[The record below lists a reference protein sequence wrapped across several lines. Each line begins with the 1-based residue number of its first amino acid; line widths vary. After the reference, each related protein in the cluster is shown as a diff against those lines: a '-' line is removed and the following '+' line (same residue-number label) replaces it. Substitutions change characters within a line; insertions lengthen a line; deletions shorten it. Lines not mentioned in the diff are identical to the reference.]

1 MAVPTLDI
9 PYTPQVYTVLD
20 AISLDISTNWSNAT
34 SFDVASVPP
43 DTSYVAATTT
53 IAGTASTQMVY
64 TVYIRGR
71 NSDGAAAW
79 APLLLTTTGQTTER
93 TLYGLSQN
101 WALVHS
107 AGSTAVIYIKQ
118 ATKNVPGTGV
128 MLINDID
135 NDGNASTNPPSA
147 LFSQIVLNG
156 GSATWLRATQP
167 GWEVIIDVAQAI

>member
-1 MAVPTLDI
+1 MAIPILTV
-9 PYTPQVYTVLD
+9 PYTPQAYTVLD

-34 SFDVASVPP
+34 FFDIASLPP
-43 DTSYVAATTT
+43 DTSYVEATTT
-53 IAGTASTQMVY
+53 ITGTASTQMVY
-64 TVYIRGR
+64 TVYIRGG
-71 NSDGAAAW
+71 NSDGVAAW
-79 APLLLTTTGQTTER
+79 APLLLTTTGQITER
-93 TLYGLSQN
+93 TLYGLSQD

-118 ATKNVPGTGV
+118 ATTTRPGSGV

-167 GWEVIIDVAQAI
+167 GWEIIIDVAQAI